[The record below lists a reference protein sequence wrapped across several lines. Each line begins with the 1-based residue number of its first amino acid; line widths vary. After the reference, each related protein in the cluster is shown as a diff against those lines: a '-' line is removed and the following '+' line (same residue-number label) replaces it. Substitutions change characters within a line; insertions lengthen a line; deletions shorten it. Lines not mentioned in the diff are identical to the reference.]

1 MNKLTYYLFFSLVII
16 SCGSKKEKSETADKQ
31 ESQTAEEHVAEL
43 SLEKLWETDTLLTTC
58 ESVYYDKVRNVLYVS
73 NIDGVPTEKDGNGF
87 ISKVNLDGSIE
98 NLQWVTGLDAPKG
111 MGVAGD
117 KLYVTNIDELVEVD
131 IISGEIVK
139 RHPVEGALFLNDVAT
154 DGNEVYFTDSDT
166 NKIHLLSEGKITT
179 WLASDL
185 KGPNGLFI
193 ESDRILLAS
202 MGSAD
207 LKAIS
212 KNDKSQ
218 KVIGTEIGAGDGIGK
233 TTGDDYIVSNWRGE
247 VYLMAPDEKKI
258 KLLDT
263 KAQKLNTADIEFI
276 ADKNML
282 LIPTFFGN
290 TVAAYKLK

>member
-1 MNKLTYYLFFSLVII
+1 MKKLIYYLFFSLVII
-16 SCGSKKEKSETADKQ
+16 SCGSKKEKSETVDNKDT
-31 ESQTAEEHVAEL
+31 QTTEEQVDEV

-58 ESVYYDKVRNVLYVS
+58 ESVFYDRQRNVLYVS
-73 NIDGVPTEKDGNGF
+73 NINGVPTDKDGNGF

-111 MGVAGD
+111 MGVSGD

-131 IISGEIVK
+131 IISREIVK
-139 RHPVEGALFLNDVAT
+139 RYPIEGAVFLNDVAT

-166 NKIHLLSEGKITT
+166 NKIHLFSDGKIST
-179 WLASDL
+179 WLDNDL

-193 ESDRILLAS
+193 ESNSILLAS

-207 LKAIS
+207 LKAIAKS
-212 KNDKSQ
+212 DKSQ

-233 TTGDDYIVSNWRGE
+233 TAGGDYIVSNWQGE
-247 VYLMAPDEKKI
+247 VYHITPDGKRI

-263 KAQKLNTADIEFI
+263 KVQKLNTADIEFI
-276 ADKNML
+276 ADMNML

>member
-1 MNKLTYYLFFSLVII
+1 MKKLTQYLFFSLIII
-16 SCGSKKEKSETADKQ
+16 SCSSKNEKSETADNQ
-31 ESQTAEEHVAEL
+31 GTQPVEAQVDEV

-58 ESVYYDKVRNVLYVS
+58 ESVFYDRQRNVLYVS
-73 NIDGVPTEKDGNGF
+73 NIRGVPTDKDGNGF

-131 IISGEIVK
+131 IISGEIV
-139 RHPVEGALFLNDVAT
+139 RRYLVEGALFLNDVAT

-166 NKIHLLSEGKITT
+166 NKIHLLSDGKITT
-179 WLASDL
+179 WVESDL

-193 ESDRILLAS
+193 ESNSILLAS

-212 KNDKSQ
+212 KSDKSQ

-233 TTGDDYIVSNWRGE
+233 TIGGDYIVSNWQGE
-247 VYLMAPDEKKI
+247 VYHIKPDGKKI

-263 KAQKLNTADIEFI
+263 KGQKLNTADIEFI
-276 ADKNML
+276 ADKKML
-282 LIPTFFGN
+282 LVPTFFGN
-290 TVAAYKLK
+290 TVVAYELK